1 MRKSK
6 PQLDHRAKKL
16 LDWYDRNRRDLP
28 WRAAPGVKPDPYAVW
43 LSEVMLQQT
52 TVTAVAAYYR
62 KFLALWPEVA
72 DLAAAPTEEVMQAWA
87 GLGYYSRARN
97 LHACAHKI
105 VADFS
110 GRFPESEQDLRG
122 LPGIGPYTA
131 AAIAAIAFDRPAT
144 VVDGNIER
152 VASRLMA
159 LETALPGGKKDIAAL
174 VASLTPT
181 RRPGD
186 FAQAFMDLGATLCA
200 PRNPTCPVC
209 PLREDCA
216 GHALDRPEDFP
227 RKAAKKPRPLRRGAV
242 FYLRRADGA
251 VLARTRPPRGLLGG
265 MVEFCGSD
273 WRAERAADW
282 ALKHWRNGALP
293 APEPGSGWAHAGEI
307 DHVFTHFAL
316 NLAVFVGSAP
326 EGAPAP
332 PDCRWLDPAEMRIA
346 ALPSVMR
353 KVEHS
358 ARAHLAASDLSAA
371 RNGS

>member
-6 PQLDHRAKKL
+6 PQIDPRAKKL

-28 WRAAPGVKPDPYAVW
+28 WRAPPGTKPDPYAVW

-52 TVTAVAAYYR
+52 TTAAVASYYR
-62 KFLALWPEVA
+62 KFLALWPGVR
-72 DLAAAPTEEVMQAWA
+72 DLAAASTDEVMQAWA

-97 LHACAHKI
+97 LHACAKTI
-105 VADFS
+105 VADFA
-110 GRFPESEQDLRG
+110 GRFPESEKYLLG

-131 AAIAAIAFDRPAT
+131 AAIVAIAYDRHAI

-159 LETALPGGKKDIAAL
+159 LETPLPAGKKAIAAFVETL
-174 VASLTPT
+174 APKS
-181 RRPGD
+181 RPGD
-186 FAQAFMDLGATLCA
+186 FAQAGMDLGATLCA
-200 PRNPTCPVC
+200 PRYPSCPAC
-209 PLREDCA
+209 PLQDDCA
-216 GHALDRPEDFP
+216 GQASGRPEEFP
-227 RKAAKKPRPLRRGAV
+227 RKTAKKPRPLRRGAV

-251 VLARTRPPRGLLGG
+251 VLTRTRPPRGLLGG

-273 WRAERAADW
+273 WRTERGPDW
-282 ALKHWRNGALP
+282 ALKHWRKGALP
-293 APEPGSGWAHAGEI
+293 APAPGGGWTHAGEI

-316 NLAVFVGSAP
+316 NLTVFVGAAP
-326 EGAPAP
+326 HGAPAP
-332 PDCRWLDPAEMRIA
+332 DDCRWLDPTDMRVA

-353 KVEHS
+353 KVENS

-371 RNGS
+371 RNSS